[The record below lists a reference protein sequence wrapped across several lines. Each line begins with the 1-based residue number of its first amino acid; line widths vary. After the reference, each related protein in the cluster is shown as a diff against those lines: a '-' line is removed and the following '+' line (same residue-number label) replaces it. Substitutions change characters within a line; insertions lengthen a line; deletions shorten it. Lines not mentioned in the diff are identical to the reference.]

1 MNIGKDNSRASPLLS
16 ESTSDSSSDL
26 MPFYLR
32 SRMILERRKLTS
44 VFLLFLFL
52 FLALLELWGNLVFII
67 CHPFPPT
74 GRVLM
79 FVRSICKISRVLL
92 FILFLQ
98 LYASR
103 VNS

>member
-1 MNIGKDNSRASPLLS
+1 MNIGEDNSRASPLLS

-44 VFLLFLFL
+44 VFLLFL